1 MRNGV
6 LSLFM
11 AVVLIAPLAAMDAAI
26 SGDYLEVRTS
36 DVYTGPCFANSEVN
50 LVGKEAILA
59 WRVRQGTWEG
69 VPLEGLSVVAVVKAS
84 ATLGDPFAKPLP
96 AHSVIVVDE
105 RATPTQKAA
114 LVNFAQSM
122 GGELMQDVVSVKSA
136 NIEVELNTHRQAVV
150 LLVGDIVR
158 VKTRGLNRHDHL
170 CGNEEVYYPPLTQVA
185 QFSPAYT
192 LEHEFRGEGLK
203 STWSNPNKRSAFVG
217 TFSR

>member
-1 MRNGV
+1 MRNGI
-6 LSLFM
+6 LSLFV
-11 AVVLIAPLAAMDAAI
+11 AIALVAPLTAMDASI

-36 DVYTGPCFANSEVN
+36 DVYTGSCFANSEVN

-69 VPLEGLSVVAVVKAS
+69 VPLQGLSVVAVVKAS

-105 RATPTQKAA
+105 RATPTQKSA

-122 GGELMQDVVSVKSA
+122 GGELVQDVVSVKSA
-136 NIEVELNTHRQAVV
+136 DIEVELDAQRQSAF
-150 LLVGDIVR
+150 LLAGDIARVR
-158 VKTRGLNRHDHL
+158 TRALNHHDHL
-170 CGNEEVYYPPLTQVA
+170 CGNEEVFYPPLTEVA

-192 LEHEFRGEGLK
+192 LEHTFRGEGLK
-203 STWSNPNKRSAFVG
+203 TTWSNPNKRSAFVG
-217 TFSR
+217 TFAR